1 MRFRRRHRRGAS
13 AVMSVLL
20 LLVLSA
26 SVLSAWHVDEDFE
39 RRRMLDAESGRV
51 FAMWLAV
58 AHRAT
63 MRNDYRPALTADPD
77 GFAVAP
83 ASLPGAPAGLRAPPE
98 LTLGVIA
105 DGNGVPMAWAVLDV
119 GPEARAEARSGA
131 FAAGLADVA
140 VAGGGGAMAV
150 HEAAVAAARGTPV
163 PAGALFATADLAIAY
178 DEDALYR
185 REQPGRPWA
194 NRMEAAL
201 AMGGNDLEDGGDADG
216 IAAAASGDAE
226 AGGRA
231 DIDGDAAGANL
242 TAARLGA
249 AELVGASLA
258 AANRVEAG
266 SARTAVGLEA
276 GSLNAQTRLAAGSLE
291 TLGAVDADLM
301 VVGGALALTTV
312 SGVSPPDAGSLTSG
326 AGMAARDAR
335 IAGDLDA
342 PSTSVTGALAAGTLT
357 ASGVTGGSVSVT
369 GAVFG
374 PSARIT
380 GTMTVGT
387 CDGCRP

>member
-1 MRFRRRHRRGAS
+1 MPLRRKNIRGAS
-13 AVMSVLL
+13 AVMSILL

-63 MRNDYRPALTADPD
+63 MRNDYRAALTADPD
-77 GFAVAP
+77 GFAVSP
-83 ASLPGAPAGLRAPPE
+83 AALPGAPSGLRAPPE
-98 LTLGVIA
+98 LSLGVVS
-105 DGNGVPMAWAVLDV
+105 DGDGVPMAWAVLDV
-119 GPEARAEARSGA
+119 GPEARGEARSGA

-150 HEAAVAAARGTPV
+150 HEAAVAAARGTPI
-163 PAGALFATADLAIAY
+163 PAGALFATADLAMPY
-178 DEDALYR
+178 DEDVLYR

-201 AMGGNDLEDGGDADG
+201 AMGGNDLEDGGEADG

-231 DIDGDAAGANL
+231 EIEGDASGRNL
-242 TAARLGA
+242 TADRLDA
-249 AELVGASLA
+249 AELVGAALA
-258 AANRVEAG
+258 AADRVTAG
-266 SARTAVGLEA
+266 SARTAAGLEA
-276 GSLNAQTRLAAGSLE
+276 GSVDAQTRLAAGSLE

-301 VVGGALALTTV
+301 VVGGALALTNV
-312 SGVSPPDAGSLTSG
+312 SGVSPAGAGSLTSG
-326 AGMAARDAR
+326 GGLAARDVR

-342 PSTSVTGALAAGTLT
+342 PSTSVTGTLAAGSLT
-357 ASGVTGGSVSVT
+357 AGGVTGGGTSVAGS
-369 GAVFG
+369 VFG

>member
-1 MRFRRRHRRGAS
+1 MRIRRRNTRGAS

-26 SVLSAWHVDEDFE
+26 SILAAWHVDEDFE
-39 RRRMLDAESGRV
+39 RRRMLDAERGRV

-83 ASLPGAPAGLRAPPE
+83 ASLPGVPSGLRAPPE
-98 LTLGVIA
+98 LTVGVIS

-119 GPEARAEARSGA
+119 AADARAEARSGA

-140 VAGGGGAMAV
+140 VAGGGGTMAV
-150 HEAAVAAARGTPV
+150 HEAAVAAARGTPI
-163 PAGALFATADLAIAY
+163 PPGALFATADLAIAY
-178 DEDALYR
+178 DEDVLYR

-201 AMGGNDLEDGGDADG
+201 AMGGNDIGDGGAADG
-216 IAAAASGDAE
+216 IAGVLSGDAE
-226 AGGRA
+226 AGGKA
-231 DIDGDAAGANL
+231 DIEGDATGANL
-242 TAARLGA
+242 TAASLGA
-249 AELVGASLA
+249 ADLVGASLA

-266 SARTAVGLEA
+266 SARTAAGLEA
-276 GSLNAQTRLAAGSLE
+276 GSVNAVTRLGAGSLE

-301 VVGGALALTTV
+301 VVGGALALTNV
-312 SGVSPPDAGSLTSG
+312 PGVSPAGAGSLTSG
-326 AGMAARDAR
+326 AGMAARDVR
-335 IAGDLDA
+335 VTGDLDA
-342 PSTSVTGALAAGTLT
+342 PSTAVTGDLAAGSL
-357 ASGVTGGSVSVT
+357 AAGSATGSRMSVT

-374 PSARIT
+374 PSATIT